1 MIEIIDCDQGS
12 EEWFTARLGIPT
24 ASEFSTVIASG
35 KGGGESITRRKY
47 LYRLAGEIITGK
59 PEETY
64 SNGHME
70 RGKVMEV
77 EARAAYEMTAET
89 WTMQIGFIRNGAKGC
104 SPDSLVG
111 ADGMLEIKTK
121 LPSIMIDVLFRDD
134 VPPEH
139 KAQVQGALWVAE
151 REWLDFVA
159 FWPGMPIFIK
169 RVTRDEEYIKRLSEA
184 VDAFNSELNEIVKRV
199 RGYETPAVETSSDCL
214 PDDGSREPGE
224 AGGARLPASPPISDR
239 DKPSDAREGANQ

>member
-1 MIEIIDCDQGS
+1 MIEVFDCEQGS
-12 EEWFTARLGIPT
+12 ETWLSARLGIPT
-24 ASEFSTVIASG
+24 ASEFATVLASG

-47 LYRLAGEIITGK
+47 LYRLAGEVITGK

-70 RGKVMEV
+70 RGKAMEA

-89 WTMQIGFIRNGAKGC
+89 WTTQIGFIRNGDKGC

-111 ADGMLEIKTK
+111 KSGLLEIKTK
-121 LPSIMIDVLFRDD
+121 LPSIMIGVLFRDD

-159 FWPGMPIFIK
+159 YYPGMPLFVK
-169 RVTRDEEYIKRLSEA
+169 RVTRDEPYIAWLAEA
-184 VDAFNSELNEIVKRV
+184 VDAFNAELREIVDRV
-199 RGYETPAVETSSDCL
+199 RTYGQEKA
-214 PDDGSREPGE
+214 
-224 AGGARLPASPPISDR
+224 A
-239 DKPSDAREGANQ
+239 